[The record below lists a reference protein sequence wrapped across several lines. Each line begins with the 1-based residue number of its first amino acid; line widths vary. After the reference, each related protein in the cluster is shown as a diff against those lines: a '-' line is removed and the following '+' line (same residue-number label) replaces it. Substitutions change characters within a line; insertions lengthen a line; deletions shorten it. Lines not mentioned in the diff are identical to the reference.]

1 MLLQISDLH
10 VTYPSRTGPVRAVRG
25 VDLTVEA
32 GTVVGL
38 AGESGCGKSTLA
50 GTVLRI
56 QPPSAQVTGEV
67 RLDGEDVLTM
77 GWGRLRAVRWA
88 EASVV
93 FQGAL
98 HSLNPVRRIGQQIAG
113 PIVLHEPRTTA
124 RAAAVRTGEL
134 LERVGLPAARARSY
148 PHQLSGGQRQR
159 VMIAMAL
166 ACSPR
171 LLVADEPTTA
181 LDVMVQAQVLDL
193 LTGLV
198 RDLDLGLLLISHDL
212 SVLGT
217 TCDRVAVMYA
227 GRIVEEAPARAVFA
241 DARHPYGQALSAA
254 FPTIGDPASR
264 RAPQGLAGEPPFP
277 GDLPSGC
284 SFEPRCGSAVAACTA
299 HDPRLRPAGAD
310 RKAACLRVDT
320 GGGWLAPEQ
329 TRVVKPRGQSPRVVN
344 PQGQSP
350 RVESAG

>member
-1 MLLQISDLH
+1 MTDQPLLQLRDLH
-10 VTYPSRTGPVRAVRG
+10 VTYPSDHGPVRAVRG
-25 VDLTVEA
+25 VDLTVPA

-50 GTVLRI
+50 GTVLRM
-56 QPPSAQVTGEV
+56 QPPTAQVSGQV
-67 RLDGEDVLTM
+67 LLDGEDVLTM
-77 GWGRLRAVRWA
+77 RWGRLRAVRWA

-98 HSLNPVRRIGQQIAG
+98 HSLNPVRRIGQQIAE
-113 PIVLHEPRTTA
+113 PITLHEPGTSA
-124 RAAAVRTGEL
+124 RAAALRAGEL

-198 RDLDLGLLLISHDL
+198 RDLGLGLLLISHDL

-227 GRIVEEAPARAVFA
+227 GRIVEEAPAEAIFA

-264 RAPQGLAGEPPFP
+264 RAPRALAGDPPFP
-277 GDLPSGC
+277 GDLPAGC
-284 SFEPRCGSAVAACTA
+284 SFAPRCVALIEPCTSE
-299 HDPRLRPAGAD
+299 DPPLRPAGPGRA
-310 RKAACLRVDT
+310 AACLRVAED
-320 GGGWLAPEQ
+320 GSWLEPDHVGRERQ
-329 TRVVKPRGQSPRVVN
+329 R
-344 PQGQSP
+344 
-350 RVESAG
+350 